1 MSTEVT
7 SASMATFSPNDIEAL
22 GVRAEA
28 MVESLGTISAEPDQ
42 LVRLF
47 LTPEHRR
54 AADRVADWMR
64 EAGLEISEDAL
75 GTVRG
80 RYRAAG
86 EDAGQNSAKWLLIGS
101 HIDTVIDAGM
111 YDGPFGVIAGIL
123 AVWHFARAPRPLPFG
138 IDVLAFGDEEGSRF
152 PATLASSSAC
162 AGVFR
167 AENLQLADRDGVT
180 LGDAIKAYGKSAG
193 DIAAAAYRSDEA
205 AAYIEVHIE
214 QGPVL
219 EVRNQPLGVVTAI
232 VGQTYLN
239 VEFLG
244 EAGHAGTV
252 PMLLRRD
259 ALAGAAEAMLLGES
273 LARATKGEVVATVG
287 RIAVAPGATNVIP
300 ANVVVIFDIRSG
312 TEAARARLAEALKS
326 GIRQI
331 ADRRHL
337 GLTITSTRE
346 VATTPCALQIQ
357 DCFADAVRA
366 LRAEPLRLGS
376 GAGHDG
382 QAMAKLCPIGM
393 LFVRCRG
400 GISHNPMEY
409 ANPQDLGLA
418 VAALIGFIERFDPSA
433 LASPGAP
440 NGLAS

>member
-1 MSTEVT
+1 MGALSTSEI
-7 SASMATFSPNDIEAL
+7 DAL
-22 GVRAEA
+22 GARAEA
-28 MVESLGTISAEPDQ
+28 MVNALGAISAEPDR

-54 AADRVADWMR
+54 AADRVAEWMR
-64 EAGLEISEDAL
+64 EAGLGVAEDAL

-80 RYRAAG
+80 RL
-86 EDAGQNSAKWLLIGS
+86 EGQGGKRLLIGS
-101 HIDTVIDAGM
+101 HIDTVIDAGK

-123 AVWHFARAPRPLPFG
+123 AIEHFARAGKRLPFG

-152 PATLASSSAC
+152 PVTLTSSSAC
-162 AGVFR
+162 AGIFTPEML
-167 AENLQLADRDGVT
+167 ALADRNGVT
-180 LGDAIKAYGKSAG
+180 LADAIKAYGKSPA
-193 DIAAAAYRSDEA
+193 DIPGAAHSPDETAAYV
-205 AAYIEVHIE
+205 EVHIE

-219 EVRNQPLGVVTAI
+219 EARNQPLGVVTAI
-232 VGQTYLN
+232 IGQTYLN
-239 VEFLG
+239 VEFSG

-273 LARATKGEVVATVG
+273 LARETKGKVVATVG
-287 RIAVAPGATNVIP
+287 RVAVAPGAANVIP
-300 ANVVVIFDIRSG
+300 ENVVIIFDIRSG
-312 TEAARARLAEALKS
+312 SENARGKLIAALKT
-326 GIRQI
+326 GLRAI

-337 GLTITSTRE
+337 GLTIASTRE
-346 VATTPCALQIQ
+346 VATTPCHPAIQ
-357 DCFADAVRA
+357 EQLGDAIRTLGAD
-366 LRAEPLRLGS
+366 PLRLGS

-409 ANPQDLGLA
+409 ASPRDLGLA
-418 VAALIGFIERFDPSA
+418 VAALIGFIERFDPGK
-433 LASPGAP
+433 L
-440 NGLAS
+440 

>member
-1 MSTEVT
+1 MVNTLGAISTE
-7 SASMATFSPNDIEAL
+7 
-22 GVRAEA
+22 
-28 MVESLGTISAEPDQ
+28 PDR

-47 LTPEHRR
+47 LSPEHRR
-54 AADRVADWMR
+54 AADRVAAWMR
-64 EAGLEISEDAL
+64 DAGLEVSEDAL

-80 RYRAAG
+80 RL
-86 EDAGQNSAKWLLIGS
+86 GQGRRLLIGS
-101 HIDTVIDAGM
+101 HIDTVIDAGK

-123 AVWHFARAPRPLPFG
+123 AAEHFRGKQLSFG

-152 PATLASSSAC
+152 PATLSSSSAC
-162 AGVFR
+162 AGIFR
-167 AENLQLADRDGVT
+167 PEMLALADRGGVT
-180 LGDAIKAYGKSAG
+180 LADAITAYGKSPAG
-193 DIAAAAYRSDEA
+193 IPAAAYARDEA
-205 AAYIEVHIE
+205 AAYVEVHIE

-219 EVRNQPLGVVTAI
+219 ETRSQPLGVVTAI

-259 ALAGAAEAMLLGES
+259 ALAGAAEAMLLGET
-273 LARATKGEVVATVG
+273 LARETKGEVVATVG
-287 RIAVAPGATNVIP
+287 RIAVSPGATNVIP

-312 TEAARARLAEALKS
+312 SEAARAKLAEALKS
-326 GIRQI
+326 GVRAI

-346 VATTPCALQIQ
+346 VATTPCHPYIQ
-357 DCFADAVRA
+357 DQLAGAIRA
-366 LRAEPLRLGS
+366 LGAEPLRLGS

-409 ANPQDLGLA
+409 ASPRDLGLA
-418 VAALIGFIERFDPSA
+418 VAALIGFIERFE
-433 LASPGAP
+433 PGKL
-440 NGLAS
+440 G